1 MTLFRR
7 ASLLLPTASVA
18 LGSRPLN
25 VNLMDVSVAAGA
37 GCSLAVEVSCSGSAL
52 GVAESAFGTTVSGV
66 GCVTVSDALPAVD
79 ALSLVISASKSV
91 SFAYSRVAA

>member
-1 MTLFRR
+1 M
-7 ASLLLPTASVA
+7 
-18 LGSRPLN
+18 
-25 VNLMDVSVAAGA
+25 NLIDVSGAAGA
-37 GCSLAVEVSCSGSAL
+37 GCSLVGAGRSGSSL

-91 SFAYSRVAA
+91 SFACSRVAA